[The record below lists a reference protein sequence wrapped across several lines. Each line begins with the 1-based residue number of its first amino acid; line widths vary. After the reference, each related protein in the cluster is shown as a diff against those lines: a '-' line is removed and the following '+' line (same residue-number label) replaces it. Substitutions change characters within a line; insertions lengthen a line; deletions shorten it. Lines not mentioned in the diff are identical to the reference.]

1 MTINKKII
9 LKQGKEKNDYYIEKI
24 RKMKD
29 LGRYK
34 VDVVVSG
41 VTRQIRIYK
50 KSEKIGDEEE
60 KVYTEFSTVICAK
73 FQSVGIS
80 IIDNKPK

>member
-29 LGRYK
+29 LGRHK

-41 VTRQIRIYK
+41 VTR
-50 KSEKIGDEEE
+50 
-60 KVYTEFSTVICAK
+60 
-73 FQSVGIS
+73 
-80 IIDNKPK
+80 